1 MQLFGTKKNDVLSGL
16 LSIAMLIGGCTND
29 KDIKAQITGLAKND
43 VNFAG
48 VEYTV
53 DGKVVTLMGNCPSP
67 KAKAA
72 VESTLKSIKV
82 LKGIN
87 NQIQISPVTLDTGF
101 AVKLAVDSV
110 LAAYPTVSA
119 AVTNSN
125 VTLKGKVKKAEL
137 VPLLTGIKKLNLPNV
152 NNQLV
157 AD

>member
-1 MQLFGTKKNDVLSGL
+1 MRLLGIKAKAT
-16 LSIAMLIGGCTND
+16 LSILLAAAIIIIGCTSD
-29 KDIKAQITGLAKND
+29 KDIKAQITGMAKTD
-43 VNFAG
+43 ENFAG

-53 DGKVVTLMGNCPSP
+53 ARKVVTLTGNCPSQ

-72 VESTLKSIKV
+72 VETTLKSIKV

-101 AVKLAVDSV
+101 AVKLAIDSV

-119 AVTNSN
+119 DVTNSTI
-125 VTLKGKVKKAEL
+125 TLKGKVKKAEV

-152 NNQLV
+152 DNQLIT
-157 AD
+157 D

>member
-1 MQLFGTKKNDVLSGL
+1 MRLLGTKTKAALSSL
-16 LSIAMLIGGCTND
+16 FLAVTILTGCTTD
-29 KDIKAQITGLAKND
+29 KDIKAQITGMAKTD

-53 DGKVVTLMGNCPSP
+53 AEKVVTLTGNCPSP

-72 VESTLKSIKV
+72 VETTLKSIKL

-87 NQIQISPVTLDTGF
+87 NQIQISPVTLDTSF

-110 LAAYPTVSA
+110 LADYPTVSA
-119 AVTNSN
+119 DVTNSN
-125 VTLKGKVKKAEL
+125 ITLKGKVKKAER

-152 NNQLV
+152 ENQLV